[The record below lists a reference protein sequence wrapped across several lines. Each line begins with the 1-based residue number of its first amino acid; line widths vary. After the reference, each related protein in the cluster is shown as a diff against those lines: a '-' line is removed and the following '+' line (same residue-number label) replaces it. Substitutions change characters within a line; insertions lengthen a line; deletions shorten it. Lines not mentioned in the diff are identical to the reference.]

1 MKNKF
6 GFLCVLLLLT
16 ACASSDNLADAPA
29 EDLYNQAFDDLQA
42 TRYKKAAEGFERVE
56 TEHPYSKWA
65 VKSKLMEAYAYYKDE
80 KYDDAILVLDRFLK
94 YHPGNQYA
102 DYAYYMKGICYYDQI
117 AAADKDQGNTANAEA
132 VFRRLIALYPDSKYA
147 EDARNKI
154 KLTEDY
160 RAGQEMVIGR
170 YYLTEGNYLSALNRF
185 NVVLEEYQ
193 TTIQIEEA
201 LYREVEI
208 YAILGLN
215 KYANGYY
222 KILKENY
229 PNGEWTAKAAKVMQ
243 KIGTENTKS
252 TTGVADFIKEKA
264 VTEDKP
270 KTEETKKES
279 KSWFS
284 WLGFGGSDEKA
295 AEKAVTEDKPR
306 TEEAKKES
314 KSWFSWLGFG
324 GSDDKAT
331 EKAVNESKPATEEAK
346 KEEQTLWSKL
356 GFGGSDDKAAET
368 ADKEVVKSEKI
379 AAKEEVTS
387 SVTPTVKKDV
397 GDIISAEKKGVK

>member
-16 ACASSDNLADAPA
+16 ACASNDNMADAPA
-29 EDLYNQAFDDLQA
+29 EDLYNQAFEDLQA

-117 AAADKDQGNTANAEA
+117 AAADKDQGNTTNAEA

-160 RAGQEMVIGR
+160 RAGQEMVVGR
-170 YYLTEGNYLSALNRF
+170 FYLTEGNYLSALNRF

-215 KYANGYY
+215 KYADGYY

-229 PNGEWTAKAAKVMQ
+229 PNGEWTAKAGKIMQ
-243 KIGTENTKS
+243 KIGTESSKNSTGIAELINNKS
-252 TTGVADFIKEKA
+252 
-264 VTEDKP
+264 VTENQTT
-270 KTEETKKES
+270 TEETKKES

-284 WLGFGGSDEKA
+284 WLGFGN
-295 AEKAVTEDKPR
+295 
-306 TEEAKKES
+306 
-314 KSWFSWLGFG
+314 
-324 GSDDKAT
+324 SDDKDAEKNIT
-331 EKAVNESKPATEEAK
+331 ENKTIVEEEK
-346 KEEQTLWSKL
+346 KENQTLWSKL
-356 GFGGSDDKAAET
+356 GFDGSDDNTVETTGRKTVEDEKVSAE
-368 ADKEVVKSEKI
+368 KEV
-379 AAKEEVTS
+379 AN
-387 SVTPTVKKDV
+387 SVTPTVKNDV